1 MRQAG
6 LRPAQVIAKSRLGS
20 LKYIETAQRDQ
31 LLEMV
36 DELRATRNEWLRRL
50 ITTGRRIDVLMTEI
64 LGYTIAPNIHA
75 RIIRHQAMHK
85 QSLTLVYR
93 GAGKTTTGTI
103 GKAIQTLLWDR
114 NARILLASKTAGNAS
129 GFLTEIKGHFETNE
143 KLIEVF
149 GNLVGDNR
157 WSDTQIE
164 VRGRTRPMK
173 EPSINTV
180 GVDGAIASK
189 HYDVILCD
197 DLEDEENTRT
207 KAQREK
213 KKDWLY
219 KVLLPTLRPPA
230 VDCPYRGE
238 LHYLGTRFHYD
249 DLYGHLQQ
257 VGPDGSGGEMKDST
271 LVIPAMNKDGSVP
284 WPEMHPQEWI
294 AEKKRT
300 YGLIRFNSQYLCDT
314 EAMKGQIFQIDDC
327 EQLPDDKLPPHDAM
341 VKYMGV
347 DLAIGQDEQHDMFAI
362 VVIGKTADMIVILDY
377 FEGQLTFAGQT
388 AKILEYAK
396 KWNPARTAI
405 EANAYQKAQYQ
416 TVKVANPWLNIY
428 SVITIKDKIAR
439 AWNRAKDFENK
450 KVKFRLG
457 QMGLVEHL
465 VLFPE
470 GRYKD
475 LFDAYDMACTAA
487 NKRKRRRRS
496 KEPGLL

>member
-1 MRQAG
+1 VRN
-6 LRPAQVIAKSRLGS
+6 AQVIAKSRLSS
-20 LKYIETAQRDQ
+20 LKYIQTAQREQ

-36 DELRATRNEWLRRL
+36 EELRDTRNEWLRRL
-50 ITTGRRIDVLMTEI
+50 ITTGRRVDVLMEEI
-64 LGYTIAPNIHA
+64 LGHSIAPNIHA
-75 RIIRHQAMHK
+75 KIIQHQARHR

-93 GAGKTTTGTI
+93 GAGKTTTGTVA
-103 GKAIQTLLWDR
+103 KSIQTLLWDR
-114 NARILLASKTAGNAS
+114 NARILIASKTAKNAS
-129 GFLTEIKGHFETNE
+129 DFLKEIKGHFEQNE
-143 KLIEVF
+143 KLREVF
-149 GNLVGDNR
+149 GDLVGNNR
-157 WSDTQIE
+157 WSDTEIE

-189 HYDVILCD
+189 HYDIIIAD

-230 VDCPYRGE
+230 VDVPYRGE

-257 VGPDGSGGEMKDST
+257 VAPDGSGGEMKDST
-271 LVIPAMNKDGSVP
+271 LIIPAMNKDGSVP
-284 WPEMHPQEWI
+284 WPEMHSEEWI
-294 AEKKRT
+294 SEKKRT

-314 EAMKGQIFQIDDC
+314 EAMKGQIFQFDDC
-327 EQLPDDKLPPHDAM
+327 EQVADKDLPPFESM
-341 VKYMGV
+341 VKYMGI

-362 VVIGKTADMIVILDY
+362 VVIGKTAEQITVLD
-377 FEGQLTFAGQT
+377 FVECQLTFAGQT
-388 AKILEYAK
+388 AKILEMAK
-396 KWNPARTAI
+396 KWNPVRTAI

-428 SVITIKDKIAR
+428 PVITIKDKIAR

-457 QMGLVEHL
+457 QTGIIEHL

-475 LFDAYDMACTAA
+475 LFDAYDLACTAA
-487 NKRKRRRRS
+487 NRRKRRRRT